1 MCEPTYRFHEIARV
15 LANPSRRN
23 RGVLWVF
30 SPPVHCLQ
38 FSLRS
43 TTRGPL
49 AFAYVIEAQWG
60 THPDAGVTEG
70 CHPPCAAATYQ
81 RGWAPAHWQSRF
93 SMGLGNRPYVP
104 HPEHTNRWT
113 PIPLI
118 RYPMIHRSLFYQICY
133 LTISIHQSH
142 QLSGILQEKW
152 SSLMLRKARLGD
164 YPSGA
169 QSVQLEQE

>member
-1 MCEPTYRFHEIARV
+1 MYEPTYRFHEIARV

-23 RGVLWVF
+23 RGVQWVF

-70 CHPPCAAATYQ
+70 WHPPVLRRRIKGGGPRPIGNPVSQ
-81 RGWAPAHWQSRF
+81 WA
-93 SMGLGNRPYVP
+93 
-104 HPEHTNRWT
+104 
-113 PIPLI
+113 
-118 RYPMIHRSLFYQICY
+118 
-133 LTISIHQSH
+133 
-142 QLSGILQEKW
+142 SGIDPMVRIR
-152 SSLMLRKARLGD
+152 SIPTDGLRYLSFASVGAVSQSDGIFGSHCGKRVC
-164 YPSGA
+164 PSNPLRVGYA
-169 QSVQLEQE
+169 ERVACLDPVSWVDLWDLAG

>member
-23 RGVLWVF
+23 RGVQWVF
-30 SPPVHCLQ
+30 STPVHCLQ

-70 CHPPCAAATYQ
+70 WHPPCAAATYQ
-81 RGWAPAHWQSRF
+81 RGWAPTHWQSRF
-93 SMGLGNRPYVP
+93 SMGLGNRPYGP
-104 HPEHTNRWT
+104 YPEHTNRWT

-118 RYPMIHRSLFYQICY
+118 RYRCCRICIKGVP
-133 LTISIHQSH
+133 LCTRTFVPT
-142 QLSGILQEKW
+142 L
-152 SSLMLRKARLGD
+152 LMHTANRVIVGRIA
-164 YPSGA
+164 YPS
-169 QSVQLEQE
+169 